1 MDTPKIFI
9 KKKIST
15 QFNNPILRNKLS
27 INIRDVD
34 LSVRAAN
41 ALLNLIENNCPT
53 HLGIFV
59 NTLLFFII
67 TFLSMGD
74 PFKNRLFKLKNTTYG
89 TLIYFMIS
97 SQTLYY
103 LTNKMLNI
111 NECRSIV
118 SLMIHSAVYFMLLV
132 GIMYFPE

>member
-1 MDTPKIFI
+1 MSYYYMTTLEQKV
-9 KKKIST
+9 KISLGST
-15 QFNNPILRNKLS
+15 GLFFLLNSSNSFNFMSKFFS
-27 INIRDVD
+27 
-34 LSVRAAN
+34 
-41 ALLNLIENNCPT
+41 LNLIENNCPT

-67 TFLSMGD
+67 TYLSMGD